1 MINLRWKMKTIGII
15 GGMGPLATVHLFE
28 RIVLRTKA
36 EKDQE
41 HIRVLID
48 CNTNI
53 PDRTKAI
60 LGDGENPV
68 KELADSAKILEGSGA
83 DFLIMPCNTAHYFID
98 EIKKF
103 VNIPF
108 IDMPEE
114 TAKYTYEKY
123 GKDTVV
129 GLMATDGTI
138 KSKIYENYYS
148 KLGIKTVVPVKTQV
162 KIMEF
167 IYDVIKKGDYNAGTD
182 LLFECAD
189 ELKEL
194 GANAFL
200 LGCTEL
206 SSAQYLYKFE
216 GDFINPMEVLTEKA
230 IIYAGGKLN

>member
-1 MINLRWKMKTIGII
+1 MKTIGII

-36 EKDQE
+36 EKDQD
-41 HIRVLID
+41 HIRVLVD
-48 CNTNI
+48 SNTNI

-60 LGDGENPV
+60 LGNGESPV
-68 KELADSAKILEGSGA
+68 KELVNSAKILENSGA
-83 DFLIMPCNTAHYFID
+83 DFLIMPCNTAHFFID
-98 EIKKF
+98 EIKKS

-108 IDMPEE
+108 LNMPEE
-114 TAKYTYEKY
+114 TTKYTYEKY
-123 GKDTVV
+123 GQDAVV

-148 KLGIKTVVPVKTQV
+148 KLGIKTVVPVKTQKV
-162 KIMEF
+162 IMEF
-167 IYDVIKKGDYNAGTD
+167 IYDVIKKGNYDVGTD
-182 LLFECAD
+182 LLFECVE

-194 GANAFL
+194 GASSFL

-216 GDFINPMEVLTEKA
+216 GNFINPMEVLTEKA
-230 IIYAGGKLN
+230 IIFAGGDLN

>member
-1 MINLRWKMKTIGII
+1 MKTIGII

-36 EKDQE
+36 QKDQD

-48 CNTNI
+48 SNTNI

-60 LGDGENPV
+60 IGDGEDPV
-68 KELADSAKILEGSGA
+68 KELVNSAKILEKSGA

-98 EIKKF
+98 EIKKS

-108 IDMPEE
+108 LNMPEE
-114 TAKYTYEKY
+114 TVKYTYDKY

-129 GLMATDGTI
+129 GIMATDGTI

-148 KLGIKTVVPVKTQV
+148 KLGIKTVVPVKTQER
-162 KIMEF
+162 IMEF
-167 IYDVIKKGDYNAGTD
+167 IYDVIKKGNYNAGTD
-182 LLFECAD
+182 LLFECAN

-194 GANAFL
+194 GATTFL

-216 GDFINPMEVLTEKA
+216 GNFINPMEVLTERS
-230 IIYAGGKLN
+230 ILFAGGQLS

>member
-1 MINLRWKMKTIGII
+1 MKTIGII

-36 EKDQE
+36 QKDQD

-48 CNTNI
+48 SNTNI

-60 LGDGENPV
+60 ISDGEDPV
-68 KELADSAKILEGSGA
+68 RELVNSAKILENSGA

-98 EIKKF
+98 EIKKS

-108 IDMPEE
+108 LNMPEE
-114 TAKYTYEKY
+114 TVKYTYDKY

-129 GLMATDGTI
+129 GIMATDGTI

-148 KLGIKTVVPVKTQV
+148 KLGIKTVVPVKTQER
-162 KIMEF
+162 IMEF
-167 IYDVIKKGDYNAGTD
+167 IYDVIKKGNYNAGTD
-182 LLFECAD
+182 LLFECAN

-194 GANAFL
+194 GATAFL

-216 GDFINPMEVLTEKA
+216 GNFINPMEVLTERS
-230 IIYAGGKLN
+230 ILFAGGQLS